1 MKMECN
7 RFEVCIV
14 DDELG
19 FREEIQDFL
28 QLAGY
33 GVRAFSGSR
42 ELYAS
47 LLGCGCDVV
56 ILDAGLP
63 GEEGFSVLKTLQQ
76 LRPPVGVVMLAELY
90 RSEDKVRGLQ
100 EGADAYLVKPVV
112 QQEVLAVLA
121 SLLRRLRPGQA
132 GSSAPAGERVKRGG
146 ETETRLSWSLSD
158 DSWTLMGPHG
168 KSVHLTAQERL
179 FMLRL
184 LQTSGEAVSR
194 EALVLALGED
204 VYDYDFH
211 RLDAL
216 VSRLRRKVSDAGATL
231 PLRAVRGKGYL
242 FLPCSERSSEC

>member
-1 MKMECN
+1 MECN

-19 FREEIQDFL
+19 FRKEIQDCL

-47 LLGCGCDVV
+47 LLGGGCDVV

-132 GSSAPAGERVKRGG
+132 ESGIPVGERAKGGGG
-146 ETETRLSWSLSD
+146 EMRQSWSLSD
-158 DSWTLMGPHG
+158 DSWTLTGPDG

-184 LQTSGEAVSR
+184 LQTPGEAVAR
-194 EALVLALGED
+194 EALVLALGEN

-242 FLPCSERSSEC
+242 FLPCSERRSE